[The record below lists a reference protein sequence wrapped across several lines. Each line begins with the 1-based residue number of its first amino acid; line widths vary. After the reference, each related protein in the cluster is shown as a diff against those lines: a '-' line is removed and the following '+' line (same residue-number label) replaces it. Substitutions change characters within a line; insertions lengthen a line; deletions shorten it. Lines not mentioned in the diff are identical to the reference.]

1 MLIQKVEY
9 DPKDIVLRPLLLA
22 AHRALK
28 KLGVTVTTPYLVFHV
43 PHSRHNNKKDSEKLL
58 QWLEKESNP

>member
-1 MLIQKVEY
+1 MEIQKVEY
-9 DPKDIVLRPLLLA
+9 DPKDIVLHSSLLA
-22 AHRALK
+22 AHQALK

-58 QWLEKESNP
+58 QWLEKENNP

>member
-1 MLIQKVEY
+1 MEIQKVEY
-9 DPKDIVLRPLLLA
+9 DPKDIVLRPSVLA

-28 KLGVTVTTPYLVFHV
+28 KLGVTTPYLVFHV